1 MDKNMNN
8 IFKRDITE
16 YQTSLNPVGDYIE
29 QVSNLMMVKHNIT
42 KEKAVALVKE
52 AIKAHGYKIPKIKYN
67 KKNDKGDMEVTEDKL
82 TTYIANVK
90 KEGNLMSPSFTV
102 YKHPSKQESIHAIY
116 LKKNVKNRSQYKKRA
131 FIEERNENM
140 QLFRRFNTLQSS
152 SKVKNNAVSGTYAT
166 TSTVLHNPSG
176 HSTLTS
182 TTRSVSGIGNAISE
196 LIVGGNKYFRTPESV
211 PNYIAA
217 IINHVNL
224 YKIETMMKK
233 YNMHYP
239 TPLEAF
245 DTIVRTSRWY
255 WRDERAEVYIM
266 HLLENIS
273 PLHRAAVVYVN
284 DLWNL
289 KNFNDDLIR
298 DLIGRLGKRV
308 ETGSTDPL
316 TDLNDEIDGTNVL
329 AHHIYTYDIKGMEV
343 NYQKLLEEKNDIVIK
358 IASTAKNIKEVLREY
373 KEFFEAFFITDI
385 LPTNIAYIR
394 DMMRYNIVLS
404 DTDSTCCSYD
414 KWVKWYYGKYEHSS
428 DGIGIA
434 AAVMTITT
442 QLMEHNLRVFSRN
455 LNSGPLTDNY
465 LQMKNEFFWTVFVPA
480 NVTKHYFASTLIK
493 EGNVY
498 RKPKLEKKGV
508 HFISSTVGGDIVARS
523 EEMMNRIMDDI
534 VAGKEISIN
543 DLCKE
548 VADIERSILND
559 FNNGKTYMFSKDS
572 IKDGKSY
579 KNGPEESKF
588 INHILWMNVFS
599 EQFGSPNNPPY
610 AVYKLPLK
618 INNKTGWVEFV
629 KYLEDKSPDI
639 ARKLM
644 MFCSKYKKEMIKTL
658 LVPKSLA
665 DGKGIPYVI
674 KDYVDIKKIILQS
687 LRSFYYILQTVGYYK
702 KPEFML
708 MELGY

>member
-1 MDKNMNN
+1 MENMDNN
-8 IFKRDITE
+8 IFKRDIKDYT
-16 YQTSLNPVGDYIE
+16 TSLNPVGDYIE
-29 QVSNLMMVKHNIT
+29 QVSNLMMIEHKIT

-52 AIKAHGYKIPKIKYN
+52 AIKHYGYKIPKIKYN
-67 KKNDKGDMEVTEDKL
+67 KKNEKGDMEVTEDKL

-102 YKHPSKQESIHAIY
+102 YKHPHKQESIHAIY

-131 FIEERNENM
+131 YAEERNENM
-140 QLFRRFNTLQSS
+140 QLFRRFNTLQNS

-217 IINHVNL
+217 ILNHVDLDKLN
-224 YKIETMMKK
+224 KTMVK
-233 YNMHYP
+233 YDMHYP

-245 DTIVRTSRWY
+245 DVIVRTSRWY
-255 WRDERAEVYIM
+255 WRNEKAETYIM
-266 HLLENIS
+266 YLLERID

-284 DLWNL
+284 DLWNI
-289 KNFNDDLIR
+289 KNFNDAITR
-298 DLIGRLGKRV
+298 DLIGSLGKRV

-316 TDLNDEIDGTNVL
+316 FDLNNEIDGTNIL

-343 NYQKLLEEKNDIVIK
+343 NYNKLLEENNDIVYK
-358 IASTAKNIKEVLREY
+358 IASTAKNIKEVLRKY
-373 KEFFEAFFITDI
+373 KDFFEAFFITDI

-428 DGIGIA
+428 NGIGIA

-493 EGNVY
+493 EGSVY

-508 HFISSTVGGDIVARS
+508 HFISSTVGGDIVSRS
-523 EEMMNRIMDDI
+523 ENMMNKIMDDI
-534 VAGKEISIN
+534 VQGKEISILE
-543 DLCKE
+543 LCKE
-548 VADIERSILND
+548 IADIEREILND
-559 FNNGKTYMFSKDS
+559 FNSGKTYMFTKDT
-572 IKDGKSY
+572 IKEAKSY
-579 KNGPEESKF
+579 KNAPEDSKY
-588 INHILWMNVFS
+588 INHMLWMDVFS
-599 EQFGSPNNPPY
+599 EQFGIPNNPPY
-610 AVYKLPLK
+610 AVYRLPLSFS
-618 INNKTGWVEFV
+618 NKTGWLEFINHI
-629 KYLEDKSPDI
+629 EDKSPDI

-644 MFCSKYKKEMIKTL
+644 MFCSKYKKEAIKTL
-658 LVPKSLA
+658 LVPKSIA
-665 DGKGIPYVI
+665 DGKGVPFVV
-674 KDYVDIKKIILQS
+674 KDFVDIKKIILQS

-702 KPEFML
+702 KPDFML
-708 MELGY
+708 MELGF